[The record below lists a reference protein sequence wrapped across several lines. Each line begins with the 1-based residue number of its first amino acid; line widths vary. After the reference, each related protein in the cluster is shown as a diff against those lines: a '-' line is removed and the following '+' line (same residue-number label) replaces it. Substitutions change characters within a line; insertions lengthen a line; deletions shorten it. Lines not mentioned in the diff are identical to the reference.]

1 VRRLPIAIVLLAL
14 GCASGRM
21 QSIDALMRDYTGN
34 VPGASVLV
42 VRGSDVPVRKS
53 FGMANLEEHVAAA
66 PNTNYRLASVT
77 KQFTAASILLLNI
90 PLEDSIRKYLPELP
104 AYADAITVKHLL
116 THTSGLID
124 YEDLIPAGTTKQVH
138 DIDVLHMLASESKT
152 YFPPGTQYRY
162 SNSGFSLLSLIVER
176 ASGQPFADF
185 LRTHIFEPSGM
196 TNSVAFE
203 EGISTV
209 ANRAY
214 GYSGESNAWHRTDQS
229 LTSAVLGDGGI
240 YTSIDDLVHWI
251 AWLDAGK
258 FDRALVPQTKTD
270 DPAVQY
276 GFGWRISEHAGRRY
290 VWHTGET
297 IGFRNAIVRFP
308 EEHLAVVVLTNRNEG
323 EPVKAALSIA
333 DMFLQK

>member
-1 VRRLPIAIVLLAL
+1 
-14 GCASGRM
+14 M
-21 QSIDALMRDYTGN
+21 NSIDALMRNYSGD

-42 VRGSDVPVRKS
+42 VRNGDAVVRKS
-53 FGMANLEEHVAAA
+53 FGMANLEECIAAA

-104 AYADAITVKHLL
+104 AYAEAITIKHLL

-124 YEDLIPAGTTKQVH
+124 YEDLIPAGATKQVH
-138 DIDVLHMLASESKT
+138 DIDVLHMLAKESTT
-152 YFPPGTQYRY
+152 YFPSGTQYRY
-162 SNSGFSLLSLIVER
+162 SNSGYSLLSLIVAR
-176 ASGQPFADF
+176 VSGQGFADF
-185 LRTHIFEPSGM
+185 LRTHIFEPAGM
-196 TNSVAFE
+196 KNSVAFE
-203 EGISTV
+203 EGVSTV

-214 GYSGESNAWHRTDQS
+214 GYSRVEDSGPPLSRQPGAAVPHWKRTDQS

-270 DPAVQY
+270 DPGIQY
-276 GFGWRISEHAGRRY
+276 GFGWRISDHGGRRY
-290 VWHTGET
+290 VWHSGET
-297 IGFRNAIVRFP
+297 IGFRNAILRFP
-308 EEHLAVVVLTNRNEG
+308 AEHLAIVVLTNRNEG
-323 EPVKAALSIA
+323 EPRDIALKIA
-333 DMFLQK
+333 DQFLTP